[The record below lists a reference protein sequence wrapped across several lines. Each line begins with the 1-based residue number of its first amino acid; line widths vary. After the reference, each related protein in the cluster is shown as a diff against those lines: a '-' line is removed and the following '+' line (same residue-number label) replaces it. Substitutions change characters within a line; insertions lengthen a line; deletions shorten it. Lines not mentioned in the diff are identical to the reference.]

1 MRPVLTLLTFF
12 FTFHGFLH
20 DFASRLVS
28 GHKIRSDTV
37 TKDRK
42 WRSQTQLVHGGQTR
56 SQFGET
62 SEALF
67 LTSGYVYECAEQAE
81 ARFKEEED
89 GYIYSRFGNPTVRMF
104 EERMIALEGADDA
117 RATATGMAAVTA
129 TMLSQLKAGDHIVSA
144 RALFG
149 SCRFIVE
156 TLLPR
161 YGITSTLIDGND
173 LAAWQQAIQPN
184 TKLFFLETPSN
195 PVLEVIDIA
204 AVAEIAKANN
214 IRLVVDNVFATPI
227 LQKPLDLGADIVVY
241 SATKHIDGQGR
252 CMGGIILGRQ
262 DFIKDELS
270 NFLRQTGPALS
281 PFNAW
286 VMLKSL
292 ETLNARV
299 DAHCNN
305 AEVLADALAVHP
317 RVERVYYPW
326 RSDHPQ
332 HAIAKKQMARG
343 GNLIALD
350 IKGGKSDAFAVLNA
364 LHIARISNNLGDTK
378 TLATHPATTTHQRL
392 SPEVQLELGIK
403 PGSLRLSVGLEDP
416 QDLIDDFTQALD
428 VRG

>member
-1 MRPVLTLLTFF
+1 M
-12 FTFHGFLH
+12 
-20 DFASRLVS
+20 
-28 GHKIRSDTV
+28 K
-37 TKDRK
+37 KDKK
-42 WRSQTQLVHGGQTR
+42 WRSQTQLVHGGQVR

-67 LTSGYVYECAEQAE
+67 LTSGYVYDRAEQAE

-89 GYIYSRFGNPTVRMF
+89 GFIYSRFGNPTVRMF
-104 EERMIALEGADDA
+104 EERMTALEGADDA

-129 TMLSQLKAGDHIVSA
+129 TMLSQLQAGDHVVSA

-149 SCRFIVE
+149 SCRYIVE

-161 YGITSTLIDGND
+161 YGITSTLIDGNNI
-173 LAAWQQAIQPN
+173 AAWQDAIQPN
-184 TKLFFLETPSN
+184 TKVFFLETPSN

-204 AVAEIAKANN
+204 AVAKVAKAHN

-252 CMGGIILGRQ
+252 CMGGVILGRN
-262 DFIKDELS
+262 DFIKDQLS

-299 DAHCNN
+299 TAHCDN
-305 AEVLADALAVHP
+305 AEALADALAAHP

-326 RSDHPQ
+326 RTDHPQ
-332 HAIAKKQMARG
+332 HEIAKKQMSRG

-350 IKGGKSDAFAVLNA
+350 IKGGKAEAFSVLNA
-364 LHIARISNNLGDTK
+364 LQVARISNNLGDTK

-392 SPEVQLELGIK
+392 SPEAQSELGIK
-403 PGSLRLSVGLEDP
+403 PSSLRLSVGLEDP
-416 QDLIDDFTQALD
+416 QDLIEDFTHALD
-428 VRG
+428 GIG

>member
-161 YGITSTLIDGND
+161 YGITSTLIDGNN